1 MDNNL
6 NLFIRSFRNEL
17 TEEDKD
23 EIKEKIKKIFRDDE
37 KDSPLKRPFSFWL

>member
-17 TEEDKD
+17 TEEDKGRLG
-23 EIKEKIKKIFRDDE
+23 ELLA
-37 KDSPLKRPFSFWL
+37 DSDIARQYEQYRQI